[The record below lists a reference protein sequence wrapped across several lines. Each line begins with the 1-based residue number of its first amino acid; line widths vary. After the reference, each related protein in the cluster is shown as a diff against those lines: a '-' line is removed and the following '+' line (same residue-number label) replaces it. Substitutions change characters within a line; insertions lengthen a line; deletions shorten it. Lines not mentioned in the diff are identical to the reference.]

1 MDVIVMLYIWIA
13 VICIAALVEAF
24 TMQMVS
30 IWFVA
35 GGIVSLILY
44 FCGVS
49 YEIQIIVF
57 IAVSIILLISLRKL
71 CLKFLLKNT
80 DEKTNID
87 SLIGREAKL
96 LKSISLGE
104 LGEVKLGDVV
114 WTVTTKDETPLSAG
128 TLIKIVQVQ
137 GNKLI
142 VQPIES
148 TNKTEQSETSAKGKK
163 EEKTAGEIQATEQE
177 EATEQQA
184 ETQTDE
190 TNSEQ
195 SKKEE
200 TAQPKTKA
208 QKSNSKSKSKKAN

>member
-80 DEKTNID
+80 DEKTNVD

-96 LKSISLGE
+96 LKDISLGE

-114 WTVTTKDETPLSAG
+114 WTATTKDETPLSAG

-142 VQPIES
+142 VQPFES
-148 TNKTEQSETSAKGKK
+148 TNKTEQSETSAKDKK
-163 EEKTAGEIQATEQE
+163 EEKTAGEIEATKQE
-177 EATEQQA
+177 EATEKQA
-184 ETQTDE
+184 ETQIDE
-190 TNSEQ
+190 ANSEQ
-195 SKKEE
+195 SAKEE

-208 QKSNSKSKSKKAN
+208 QKSNSKSKSKKSN

>member
-1 MDVIVMLYIWIA
+1 MDAIVMMYIWIA

-80 DEKTNID
+80 DEKTNVD

-96 LKSISLGE
+96 LKDISLGE

-114 WTVTTKDETPLSAG
+114 WTATTKDETPLSAG

-148 TNKTEQSETSAKGKK
+148 TNETEQGETSAKDKK
-163 EEKTAGEIQATEQE
+163 EEKTAGEIEATKQE
-177 EATEQQA
+177 EATEKQA
-184 ETQTDE
+184 ETQIDE
-190 TNSEQ
+190 ANSEQ
-195 SKKEE
+195 SAKEE

-208 QKSNSKSKSKKAN
+208 QKSNSKSKSKKSN

>member
-13 VICIAALVEAF
+13 VICVAALVEAF

-80 DEKTNID
+80 DEKTNVD
-87 SLIGREAKL
+87 SLIGKEAKL

-114 WTVTTKDETPLSAG
+114 WTATTKDETPLSAG

-148 TNKTEQSETSAKGKK
+148 TNKTEQGETSAKDKK
-163 EEKTAGEIQATEQE
+163 EEKTAGEIQATKQE
-177 EATEQQA
+177 EATEKQV

-195 SKKEE
+195 SAKKE

-208 QKSNSKSKSKKAN
+208 QKSNSKSKSKKSN

>member
-44 FCGVS
+44 FCEVS

-114 WTVTTKDETPLSAG
+114 WTATTKDETPLSAG

-148 TNKTEQSETSAKGKK
+148 TNKTEQDETSAKDKK

-177 EATEQQA
+177 EATEKQA
-184 ETQTDE
+184 ETQIDE
-190 TNSEQ
+190 ATSEH

-208 QKSNSKSKSKKAN
+208 QKSNSKSKSKKSN

>member
-1 MDVIVMLYIWIA
+1 MDAIVMLYIWIA
-13 VICIAALVEAF
+13 VICVAALVEAF

-80 DEKTNID
+80 DEKTNVD

-96 LKSISLGE
+96 LKDISLGE

-114 WTVTTKDETPLSAG
+114 WTATTKDETPLSAG

-142 VQPIES
+142 VQPFES

-163 EEKTAGEIQATEQE
+163 EEKTAGEIEATKQE
-177 EATEQQA
+177 EATEKQA
-184 ETQTDE
+184 ETQIDE
-190 TNSEQ
+190 ANSEQ
-195 SKKEE
+195 SAKEE
-200 TAQPKTKA
+200 TANPKAKA
-208 QKSNSKSKSKKAN
+208 QKSNSKSKSKESN

>member
-1 MDVIVMLYIWIA
+1 MMYIWIA
-13 VICIAALVEAF
+13 VICVAALVEAF

-44 FCGVS
+44 FCEVS
-49 YEIQIIVF
+49 YEIQIIIF

-114 WTVTTKDETPLSAG
+114 WTATTKDETPLSAG

-148 TNKTEQSETSAKGKK
+148 TNETEQGETSAKDKK
-163 EEKTAGEIQATEQE
+163 EEKTAGEIEATKQE
-177 EATEQQA
+177 EATEKQA
-184 ETQTDE
+184 ETQIDE
-190 TNSEQ
+190 ANSEQ
-195 SKKEE
+195 SAKEE

-208 QKSNSKSKSKKAN
+208 QKSNSKSKSKKSN

>member
-44 FCGVS
+44 FCEVS

-96 LKSISLGE
+96 LKDISLGE

-114 WTVTTKDETPLSAG
+114 WTATTKDETPLSAG

-142 VQPIES
+142 VQPFES
-148 TNKTEQSETSAKGKK
+148 TNKTEQSETSAKDKK
-163 EEKTAGEIQATEQE
+163 EEKTAGEIQATKQE
-177 EATEQQA
+177 EATEKQA
-184 ETQTDE
+184 ETQIDE
-190 TNSEQ
+190 ANSEQ
-195 SKKEE
+195 SAKEE

-208 QKSNSKSKSKKAN
+208 QKSNSKSKSKKSN

>member
-13 VICIAALVEAF
+13 VICVAALVEAF

-96 LKSISLGE
+96 LKDISLGE

-114 WTVTTKDETPLSAG
+114 WTATTKDETHLSAG

-148 TNKTEQSETSAKGKK
+148 TNKTEQSETSASA
-163 EEKTAGEIQATEQE
+163 EKAEQTAGEIEATKQE
-177 EATEQQA
+177 EATEKQA
-184 ETQTDE
+184 ETQIDE
-190 TNSEQ
+190 ANSEQ
-195 SKKEE
+195 SAKEE

-208 QKSNSKSKSKKAN
+208 QKSNSKSKSKKSN

>member
-49 YEIQIIVF
+49 YEIQIIAF

-114 WTVTTKDETPLSAG
+114 WTATTKDETPLSAG
-128 TLIKIVQVQ
+128 MLIKIVQVQ

-142 VQPIES
+142 VQPIENAS
-148 TNKTEQSETSAKGKK
+148 KTEQGETSAKGKE

-177 EATEQQA
+177 EATEKQV
-184 ETQTDE
+184 ETQTDKA
-190 TNSEQ
+190 TSEH

-200 TAQPKTKA
+200 TAQHKAKA
-208 QKSNSKSKSKKAN
+208 QKSNSKSKSKKTN